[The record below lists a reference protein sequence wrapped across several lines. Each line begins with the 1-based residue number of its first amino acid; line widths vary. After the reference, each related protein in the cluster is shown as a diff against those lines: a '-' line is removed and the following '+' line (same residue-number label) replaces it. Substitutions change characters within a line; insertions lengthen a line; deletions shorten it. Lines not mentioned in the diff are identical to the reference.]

1 MSVNNIT
8 IDKEDTIN
16 YDELKDKVINWCTK
30 LYQDGVYSYNQYQE
44 CLKNLDTGSA
54 SYYKYKD
61 DNVIKDD
68 GKDTERIYGYYKKG
82 KEKVNSSTSNPINP
96 IVKDDFEIMTL
107 FHYKNNKFMISDD
120 KGYVLLDSNPDIQN
134 EKEWQL
140 ISLGKQDEKNVY
152 AIRSKYG
159 NFLLG
164 SDDGSVSAENNIIS
178 TWCQWKLIKHNDN
191 FAFKSITHK
200 KYLSSVGD
208 ELILTDGWSDNNL
221 WVMKKKEVSTGKHVL
236 QFDNSLI
243 ILKKDT
249 LLNKMNNSY
258 NNAINHKYKRDYY
271 VEKLKE
277 LNILRKAQ
285 LDYLLQII
293 NEKIDNFNT
302 ENETLEKSKEKIERV
317 RGFSSFS
324 RRKIMRANIERTR
337 KNNEI
342 DEIIKK
348 NNKEKSDLN
357 LFNEEIKNNF
367 NNLIE
372 KQIQDLNIIITNN
385 ENKRLEYL
393 SKFRKA
399 EEKTN
404 TFITVLANLNKNTE
418 KEVQNL
424 VNGLDIK
431 LEKNIELSLKLSKNE
446 PSKSFEDLSENIN
459 TNYSIVQSVLSTEKR
474 NFFLSLIEI
483 IFIII
488 LFYLIITKIF
498 NRKT

>member
-1 MSVNNIT
+1 MSANNIT

-82 KEKVNSSTSNPINP
+82 KEKINTSTSNPINP

-107 FHYKNNKFMISDD
+107 FHYKKNKFMISDD
-120 KGYVLLDSNPDIQN
+120 KGYVLLDSNPDIEN

-140 ISLGKQDEKNVY
+140 ISLGKQDEQNVY

-191 FAFKSITHK
+191 FSFKSITHK
-200 KYLSSVGD
+200 KYLAPVGD
-208 ELILTDGWSDNNL
+208 ELILSDGWSDNNL
-221 WVMKKKEVSTGKHVL
+221 WVMKKKELPTGKHVL
-236 QFDNSLI
+236 KFDNSSL

-277 LNILRKAQ
+277 LNVLRKSQ
-285 LDYLLQII
+285 LDYLLQIT
-293 NEKIDNFNT
+293 NEKIDNINT
-302 ENETLEKSKEKIERV
+302 ENETLKKS
-317 RGFSSFS
+317 
-324 RRKIMRANIERTR
+324 
-337 KNNEI
+337 KNNEN
-342 DEIIKK
+342 DESIKQ
-348 NNKEKSDLN
+348 NNKELSDLN

-367 NNLIE
+367 SNLIE

-393 SKFRKA
+393 NKFRKA

-418 KEVQNL
+418 KDIQNL

-431 LEKNIELSLKLSKNE
+431 LEKNIELSLKLSQNE
-446 PSKSFEDLSENIN
+446 PIKSFEDLSENIN
-459 TNYSIVQSVLSTEKR
+459 TNYSIIKSGLSTEKR

-483 IFIII
+483 MFIII
-488 LFYLIITKIF
+488 LFYLMINKIF
-498 NRKT
+498 IKNI